1 MACFQAFDKHES
13 GSILWRQFLMENVP
27 QGDVVIRRLKW
38 IFKLLDRSG
47 TNCLQGSVILQI
59 LIYLVNIYSIYE
71 KQYPQLEEIIQ
82 TFCELYILE
91 GLDPRWIKDTPTLCL
106 LFESGLPLAW
116 VWRGRRLCSRRW
128 TGTMTATSRRRSGWP
143 PASRTRTC
151 APSSPPTPARRTGA
165 RYPIS
170 SSLFLLFL
178 LHT

>member
-1 MACFQAFDKHES
+1 MLSGIWQARERQHLVETVPDGERPPGWCRHPETQVDLQAAGQVGDQLSAGKRNPPNPDIS
-13 GSILWRQFLMENVP
+13 G
-27 QGDVVIRRLKW
+27 
-38 IFKLLDRSG
+38 
-47 TNCLQGSVILQI
+47 
-59 LIYLVNIYSIYE
+59 YIYSIYE

>member
-1 MACFQAFDKHES
+1 MACSQAFDKHES

-47 TNCLQGSVILQI
+47 TNCLQGSIILQI

-91 GLDPRWIKDTPTLCL
+91 GLDPR
-106 LFESGLPLAW
+106 
-116 VWRGRRLCSRRW
+116 
-128 TGTMTATSRRRSGWP
+128 
-143 PASRTRTC
+143 
-151 APSSPPTPARRTGA
+151 
-165 RYPIS
+165 
-170 SSLFLLFL
+170 
-178 LHT
+178 

>member
-1 MACFQAFDKHES
+1 MTNFEAFDKHES

-59 LIYLVNIYSIYE
+59 LIYLVNIYSVYE

-91 GLDPRWIKDTPTLCL
+91 GLDPR
-106 LFESGLPLAW
+106 
-116 VWRGRRLCSRRW
+116 
-128 TGTMTATSRRRSGWP
+128 
-143 PASRTRTC
+143 
-151 APSSPPTPARRTGA
+151 
-165 RYPIS
+165 
-170 SSLFLLFL
+170 
-178 LHT
+178 